1 MIRSTLV
8 IALISASALSGQ
20 TPPAERQSA
29 SEYPANASAGPAAIG
44 AEFLARSVPAKGGV
58 LFARDYLVFDIGIF
72 PKPGPPLAVSN
83 GQFTLVINHARIP
96 LETHTPGTVAASME
110 YSDWEQHPELNAS
123 ATVDGTGVGTPQTWP
138 GQRFPGD
145 GRADPH
151 PGRPVAI
158 TSSSES
164 LDEQVA
170 HVSLPGGIFSGPVR
184 GCIYF
189 QYKGKVKRIH
199 SLRLL
204 WDGPAGA
211 HTELTLR

>member
-1 MIRSTLV
+1 MIRSASL
-8 IALISASALSGQ
+8 IAVISAGVLVGQ
-20 TPPAERQSA
+20 TAPAERQSA
-29 SEYPANASAGPAAIG
+29 SEYPASASAAPAAIG

-58 LFARDYLVFDIGIF
+58 LFARDYLVFDIGVF
-72 PKPGPPLAVSN
+72 PKPGPPVTVSN
-83 GQFTLVINHARIP
+83 GQFSLIINGAKIP
-96 LETHTPGTVAASME
+96 LETHTPGTVAASMQ

-123 ATVDGTGVGTPQTWP
+123 ATVDGTGVSTPQTWP

-158 TSSSES
+158 TDSSEP
-164 LDEQVA
+164 LDAQVA
-170 HVSLPGGIFSGPVR
+170 HVSLPTGTFSAPVR

-199 SLRLL
+199 SMRLL